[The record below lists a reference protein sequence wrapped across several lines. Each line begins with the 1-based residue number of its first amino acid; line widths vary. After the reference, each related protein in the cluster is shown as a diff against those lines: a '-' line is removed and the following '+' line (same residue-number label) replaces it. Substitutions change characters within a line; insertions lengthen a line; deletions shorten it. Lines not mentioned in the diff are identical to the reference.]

1 MKLFYSDKFSEP
13 QGGSPYL
20 AMLAF
25 VVLYYVATLT
35 VGLGIGGAVGHEICS
50 DWWVGMFL
58 GILPTGSRY
67 GIKIGRLKALLLLVV
82 AVAFLYGAKTLTG
95 VLVPLTLTE
104 KMGTLEILAALGAE
118 IIIGLICVKLVGH
131 FIWKGFTG
139 NLF

>member
-25 VVLYYVATLT
+25 VVLYYVVTLV
-35 VGLGIGGAVGHEICS
+35 VGLLIGGAAGHEISS
-50 DWWVGMFL
+50 DWWI
-58 GILPTGSRY
+58 GIFFGVLPTSGRY
-67 GIKIGRLKALLLLVV
+67 GIKIGKLRTILLM
-82 AVAFLYGAKTLTG
+82 ATAAAFLFYAKTITG
-95 VLVPLTLTE
+95 VLIPFTFTE
-104 KMGTLEILAALGAE
+104 QMGTIKILAAVGAE
-118 IIIGLICVKLVGH
+118 IVIGLICVKLVSH